1 MGKENLNGLDV
12 TKLDGASKKYYEALQ
27 WEYEETGK
35 MLDRL
40 VAEKQARE
48 NATGANKL
56 DRRAAEQYLETLR
69 WDHQQEMAMLE
80 RLVAEKQARESLETA
95 DAPLDKKPHE

>member
-1 MGKENLNGLDV
+1 MSKENLNGLDV
-12 TKLDGASKKYYEALQ
+12 TKLDGASKEYYEALQ

-48 NATGANKL
+48 NAAGANKL
-56 DRRAAEQYLETLR
+56 DGASAKYLEAMR
-69 WDHQQEMAMLE
+69 WADQHELEMLD
-80 RLVAEKQARESLETA
+80 RLLAEKQARESLETA

>member
-1 MGKENLNGLDV
+1 MSKENLNGLDV

-40 VAEKQARE
+40 VPEKLARE
-48 NATGANKL
+48 F
-56 DRRAAEQYLETLR
+56 
-69 WDHQQEMAMLE
+69 
-80 RLVAEKQARESLETA
+80 LETA

>member
-1 MGKENLNGLDV
+1 MSEENMNGLDV
-12 TKLDGASKKYYEALQ
+12 T
-27 WEYEETGK
+27 
-35 MLDRL
+35 
-40 VAEKQARE
+40 
-48 NATGANKL
+48 KL

-69 WDHQQEMAMLE
+69 WDHQQEMAMLK